1 MAHFLIYL
9 LVWLNPNQS
18 NRMSAAQWCFPLQSK
33 WGFSGITVKRKLLQ
47 GLLVS
52 IRELQFAPVERHLLK
67 SEFSG
72 TAWVWPDLAKNIQA
86 FYAVFGLILNH
97 FLLLG
102 KFSWWKVNGQILSK

>member
-52 IRELQFAPVERHLLK
+52 IRELQFAPVERQASLVAPPECDQIWQKIFRL
-67 SEFSG
+67 FMQY
-72 TAWVWPDLAKNIQA
+72 LA
-86 FYAVFGLILNH
+86 
-97 FLLLG
+97 
-102 KFSWWKVNGQILSK
+102 